1 MGPVVDYCIGGIPA
15 ATAQWTICTRYES
28 TWLLVH
34 ILNNL
39 PSSADTDP
47 MAVSTTAAAKD
58 NPVFFMVVD
67 SDLLYNCGRCAV
79 GVAVAVL

>member
-1 MGPVVDYCIGGIPA
+1 MGPVVDYCIGGIQYQLPLHSG
-15 ATAQWTICTRYES
+15 TICTRYES

-79 GVAVAVL
+79 GGSG